1 MGISF
6 PLKRRDQLLE
16 YVLTLMGRDQSNDL
30 NDFNTELLHTQVYAQ
45 VLTLVFVSRC
55 RINSLFSWSFTFKL
69 AYIYSISLYLFHF
82 CSLCN
87 GVATYQVLWHFFIL
101 FSKSFLHMQSLALSA
116 CTTLVSLEPRL
127 PMETRNRVMKVCM
140 AMLQHHKTLLIACLL
155 LEESLYCFYL
165 VYVPLSGNIS
175 FFCIANRALKHCWES
190 RNKPHY
196 SVRCHPAYKVMLWT
210 YSSIV
215 LFLILGNIVYYA
227 VSFAFSF
234 FFLCYLL
241 CL

>member
-87 GVATYQVLWHFFIL
+87 GVATYSSFIIFFLL

-140 AMLQHHKTLLIACLL
+140 ATSQHHNTLLIACLL
-155 LEESLYCFYL
+155 LEESLIVFTWFMFHFQATL
-165 VYVPLSGNIS
+165 V
-175 FFCIANRALKHCWES
+175 FFALPTE
-190 RNKPHY
+190 P
-196 SVRCHPAYKVMLWT
+196 
-210 YSSIV
+210 SSIV
-215 LFLILGNIVYYA
+215 ESLVTNLIILLGAI
-227 VSFAFSF
+227 
-234 FFLCYLL
+234 LL
-241 CL
+241 TR